1 MAVRWSNHLIEQK
14 NSKSAQFE
22 EVEGD
27 LLTLIGREGM
37 QERYRV
43 NLAVQKDWVIDE
55 HRLTHQPS
63 LVGATILSMLYEWM
77 SHFKPQER
85 LQVKNLLLT
94 QPVIYHHAWPRN
106 MQLLVTAESH
116 GYKFSLRS
124 RGLLDLACRS
134 MRWV

>member
-43 NLAVQKDWVIDE
+43 NLAVQK
-55 HRLTHQPS
+55 TGS
-63 LVGATILSMLYEWM
+63 LM
-77 SHFKPQER
+77 S
-85 LQVKNLLLT
+85 
-94 QPVIYHHAWPRN
+94 IA
-106 MQLLVTAESH
+106 
-116 GYKFSLRS
+116 
-124 RGLLDLACRS
+124 
-134 MRWV
+134 